1 MTIDEDSV
9 RVHVNLQIRTTT
21 LTAVVAN
28 AKKAAGPDPDGYY
41 RVDTADV
48 LSELISRFLGQA
60 DFESYVE
67 APDNY
72 RFLKNTPTRPS
83 PI

>member
-1 MTIDEDSV
+1 MTIDEESV
-9 RVHVNLQIRTTT
+9 RVHVNLQIQATA

-41 RVDTADV
+41 RVDTADA
-48 LSELISRFLGQA
+48 LGELISVFLRQA
-60 DFESYVE
+60 DFESYAE
-67 APDNY
+67 NPENY
-72 RFLKNTPTRPS
+72 RYLKNMPTRSS